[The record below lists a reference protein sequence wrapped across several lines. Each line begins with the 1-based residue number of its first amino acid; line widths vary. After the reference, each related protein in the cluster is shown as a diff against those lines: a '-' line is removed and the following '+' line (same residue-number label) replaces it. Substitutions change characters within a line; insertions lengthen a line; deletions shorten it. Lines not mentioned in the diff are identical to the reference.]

1 VSETTLGFVAAGWG
15 VIMALSPVMQVRR
28 MMRLE
33 SSRDV
38 SIGYLLVI
46 VVGFAF
52 WIAYGI
58 AIRNPALVVPNTL
71 ALIVGVG
78 TIAVALYLREPRERR
93 STHAEGPW
101 GCDASS
107 HGRDLE
113 GGSHD
118 RIHPRIGDGDH

>member
-15 VIMALSPVMQVRR
+15 VIMALSPVMQIRR
-28 MMRLE
+28 MMRLR

-46 VVGFAF
+46 VVGFAI

-71 ALIVGVG
+71 AFIVGIG
-78 TIAVALYLREPRERR
+78 TIAVALYLRKPR
-93 STHAEGPW
+93 G
-101 GCDASS
+101 
-107 HGRDLE
+107 
-113 GGSHD
+113 
-118 RIHPRIGDGDH
+118 

>member
-1 VSETTLGFVAAGWG
+1 MSETTLGLVAAGWG
-15 VIMALSPVMQVRR
+15 VIMALSPVMQIRR
-28 MMRLE
+28 MMRLR

-46 VVGFAF
+46 VIGFGF

-78 TIAVALYLREPRERR
+78 TIAVALYLRKPRERR
-93 STHAEGPW
+93 STHAKAPW
-101 GCDASS
+101 
-107 HGRDLE
+107 RT
-113 GGSHD
+113 
-118 RIHPRIGDGDH
+118 